1 MGRLADRVAIVTG
14 ASWGIGAAVAEAFA
28 REGASVVV
36 NTLPEER
43 MDTLADGVVA
53 RIKADGGRAIKVP
66 ADISVPEEVDRMA
79 ALAEATFGDVDIL
92 VANAA
97 YSERSH
103 DGSESFLP
111 WGSFR

>member
-53 RIKADGGRAIKVP
+53 RIKADGGSGDQGARRHQRARGGRPHGGAGRVHL
-66 ADISVPEEVDRMA
+66 R
-79 ALAEATFGDVDIL
+79 
-92 VANAA
+92 
-97 YSERSH
+97 
-103 DGSESFLP
+103 
-111 WGSFR
+111 